1 MKKGVEKA
9 FAIAL
14 FIISIISTIFPTNHI
29 ESITYAVIVPSFILS
44 LTSFISEISK
54 KCQDDAEK
62 IAEAAHK
69 LSNLEHESADRDYT
83 LYNEGKYSTQY
94 IDGQVPKEIFDKMSD
109 SLEHMRD
116 AVIYK
121 RMEIFFFKFK
131 NICDKLVVL
140 GYILLFISLCL
151 SPYIS
156 HWLSV
161 INLNCITLW
170 SLTLL
175 YVTLELKSD
184 ITSKLYMLIYKT
196 FRKKAENEIDAKTQH
211 E

>member
-14 FIISIISTIFPTNHI
+14 FIISLISTVFPTSHM

-54 KCQDDAEK
+54 KCQDDAEETAK
-62 IAEAAHK
+62 MTHK
-69 LSNLEHESADRDYT
+69 LSNLEHEIADKDYA
-83 LYNEGKYSTQY
+83 LYNEGKYNLQY
-94 IDGQVPKEIFDKMSD
+94 IEGHVPKEIFDKMSNSVEHLRD
-109 SLEHMRD
+109 S
-116 AVIYK
+116 VIFK
-121 RMEIFFFKFK
+121 RMEIFFYKFK
-131 NICDKLVVL
+131 SFCDKLVVI
-140 GYILLFISLCL
+140 GYVLLFISICL

-161 INLNCITLW
+161 IKLNWITLW

-175 YVTLELKSD
+175 YVTLELKSE
-184 ITSKLYMLIYKT
+184 ISSKLYMLIHKT
-196 FRKKAENEIDAKTQH
+196 FKKKAEKEADKKS
-211 E
+211 

>member
-14 FIISIISTIFPTNHI
+14 FIISLISTVFPTSHM

-54 KCQDDAEK
+54 KCQDDAEETAK
-62 IAEAAHK
+62 MTHK
-69 LSNLEHESADRDYT
+69 LSNLEHEIADKDYA
-83 LYNEGKYSTQY
+83 LYNEGKYNLQY
-94 IDGQVPKEIFDKMSD
+94 IEGHVPKEIFDKMSNSVEHLRD
-109 SLEHMRD
+109 S
-116 AVIYK
+116 VIFK
-121 RMEIFFFKFK
+121 RMEIFFYKFK
-131 NICDKLVVL
+131 SFCDKLVVI
-140 GYILLFISLCL
+140 GYVLLFISLCL

-175 YVTLELKSD
+175 YVTLELKSE
-184 ITSKLYMLIYKT
+184 ISSKLYMLIHKA
-196 FRKKAENEIDAKTQH
+196 FKKKAEKEADK
-211 E
+211 ES